1 MFPESPRW
9 LINRGNLE
17 DAKVIIRKMAI
28 RNKVEITEKQL
39 DSLEC
44 DETATGQ
51 LWHLFT
57 SRVLFVRTLVIFV
70 NWWVYQLVRHLEDI
84 RQALIIM
91 CWLWNMFKAT
101 TQSGI
106 AIWVCGRQV
115 KTFDNVMHQDMHRR
129 KPPPKCTILF
139 KFCFVL
145 FFILIFHKLGFF
157 SLKFQVIL
165 K

>member
-1 MFPESPRW
+1 
-9 LINRGNLE
+9 
-17 DAKVIIRKMAI
+17 MAI

-70 NWWVYQLVRHLEDI
+70 NWWVHQLVRHLEDI
-84 RQALIIM
+84 QQALIIM

-115 KTFDNVMHQDMHRR
+115 KNLWQCNAPGYASSQTTSTTYDPVQVLGLEGGMRNPLPWLETMQNMEETH
-129 KPPPKCTILF
+129 
-139 KFCFVL
+139 FCFVL
-145 FFILIFHKLGFF
+145 FLLFCFVLIF
-157 SLKFQVIL
+157 
-165 K
+165 